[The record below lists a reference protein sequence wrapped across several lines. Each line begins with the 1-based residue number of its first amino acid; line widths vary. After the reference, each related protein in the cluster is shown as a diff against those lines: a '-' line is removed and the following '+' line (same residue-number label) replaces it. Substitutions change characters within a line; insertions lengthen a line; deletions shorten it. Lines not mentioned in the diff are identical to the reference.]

1 MTRRT
6 LTAMVLTIGLAA
18 SLRAED
24 KPQEPQYAFEDII
37 VPAASADE
45 PIRPAFS
52 AERAVDYLER
62 GAKAWTEKRDC
73 VSCHTN
79 GCYMLTRPALT
90 ALVGP
95 PAPDMRVFFVEQLA
109 EMKKEDRAKLREGLK
124 PTQVAYV
131 AAGLA
136 EWDSHVAKTLS
147 EETKAAL
154 ELMFDVQSEDGSFRN
169 LDCWPPLE
177 SSHFHGATVAA
188 MAAATAPGWLAS
200 LPADSPL
207 TKRHEKLKSYLTST
221 KPANDYESL
230 LLLWAAA
237 RSPSLLLEARRMEII
252 DRVFSLQRA
261 DSGWAL
267 RALGTPESW
276 GGGNRAGK
284 LRAEPEFADPPSDGH
299 ATGLAVLALR
309 EAGVPKTD
317 PRIVKAVAWI
327 KSNQRESGRWWTR
340 SLNTD
345 KQHYIT
351 YSGAC
356 YPLLALAKC
365 DAW

>member
-1 MTRRT
+1 
-6 LTAMVLTIGLAA
+6 MVLTIGLAA
-18 SLRAED
+18 GSRAGD
-24 KPQEPQYAFEDII
+24 KPQEPQYTFEDII
-37 VPAASADE
+37 VPAASAGE
-45 PIRPAFS
+45 PIRPDFS

-62 GAKAWTEKRDC
+62 GTKAWTKKQNC

-79 GCYMLTRPALT
+79 GSYMLTRPALNK
-90 ALVGP
+90 LLGS
-95 PAPDMRVFFVEQLA
+95 PAPEMRVFFVEQLA
-109 EMKKEDRAKLREGLK
+109 ALKKQDRDKLRKGLK
-124 PTQVAYV
+124 PTQIAYV
-131 AAGLA
+131 SAGLA
-136 EWDSHVAKTLS
+136 EWDAHVAKTLS

-200 LPADSPL
+200 LPADSSL
-207 TKRHEKLKSYLTST
+207 TKRHEKLKGYLTSA
-221 KPANDYESL
+221 KPANDYENL
-230 LLLWAAA
+230 LLLWTAA
-237 RSPSLLLEARRMEII
+237 RSPGLLLEARRKEII
-252 DRVFSLQRA
+252 DRVFSLQRC
-261 DSGWAL
+261 DGGWAL

-276 GGGNRAGK
+276 GGGNRADK
-284 LRAEPEFADPPSDGH
+284 LRAEPEFADPSSDGH
-299 ATGLAVLALR
+299 ATGLAVLVLR
-309 EAGVPKTD
+309 ESGVRKND

-345 KQHYIT
+345 DQHFIT
-351 YSGAC
+351 YSGTC
-356 YPLLALAKC
+356 YALLALLKC